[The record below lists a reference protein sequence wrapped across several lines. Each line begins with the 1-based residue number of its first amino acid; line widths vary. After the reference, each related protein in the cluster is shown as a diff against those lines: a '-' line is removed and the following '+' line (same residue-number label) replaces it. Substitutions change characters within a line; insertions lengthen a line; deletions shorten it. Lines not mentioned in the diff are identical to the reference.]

1 MTEQPDH
8 ENANADEKSKGPDGT
23 IPESEDGVGAGVTE
37 EGTSFEPEEPSNE
50 DN

>member
-23 IPESEDGVGAGVTE
+23 IPESEDGVGAGITE
-37 EGTSFEPEEPSNE
+37 EASSFEPEEPSDE
-50 DN
+50 TS

>member
-1 MTEQPDH
+1 MTEQPEP

-23 IPESEDGVGAGVTE
+23 IPESEEGVGAGVTE
-37 EGTSFEPEEPSNE
+37 EASSFEPEEPSDE